1 MVHLNEFSEAGWI
14 FVSLQLCGVEINCSG
29 EAVVKVEK
37 QMVFQSDMINLKDR
51 ITVSK
56 LGDSWSFSPQLQ
68 GKT

>member
-1 MVHLNEFSEAGWI
+1 M
-14 FVSLQLCGVEINCSG
+14 
-29 EAVVKVEK
+29 EK